1 MKIHEYLAKDI
12 LRAEKVRVPRGYL
25 ITSEELAEEKSL
37 RKCLER
43 LGFPQVLKAQVL
55 VGGRMKAGGIVVA
68 ENLEKSLEGIRKILG
83 MKIKGEQAY
92 GVLVEEY
99 ISHDTERY
107 ISLSIDR
114 NVRDVVFVY
123 SEVGGVDIEEFALKY
138 PNKVLRTSNI
148 RELPKD
154 LQEFAKQLYDIFVR
168 YDLTL
173 LEINPFVF
181 KDGDFYALDAVF
193 HVDDSALYRQLWAYE
208 DTEETNSF
216 VPFEN
221 GEIGVIG
228 CGAGIVMA
236 TIDILAE
243 HGYKPANFCDLGGGA
258 TMESVYEALKKVKS
272 LCNKA
277 VLNIF
282 GGITDCLEIAKGV
295 VNFKEEYPDFEIYIR
310 LSGNNEFLAKELLK
324 KHGIYAVDDMKD
336 LIERLQEDEKVQ
348 KRGVNDVF

>member
-1 MKIHEYLAKDI
+1 VKIHEYLAKDI
-12 LRAEKVRVPRGYL
+12 LRAEGVRVPRSYL
-25 ITSEELAEEKSL
+25 VTSEELAEEKSL
-37 RKCLER
+37 TKCLER

-68 ENLEKSLEGIRKILG
+68 EDLEKSIEGIKKILG
-83 MKIKGEQAY
+83 MKIKGEEPY

-99 ISHDTERY
+99 IPHDTERY

-114 NVRDVVFVY
+114 NMRDVVFVY

-138 PNKVLRTSNI
+138 PDKLLRTNNI
-148 RELPKD
+148 YELPKD
-154 LQEFAKQLYDIFVR
+154 LQEFAQKLYEIFVR
-168 YDLTL
+168 YDLNL

-193 HVDDSALYRQLWAYE
+193 HVDDSALFRQLWAYE
-208 DTEETNSF
+208 DDEETNSF

-221 GEIGVIG
+221 GEVGVIG

-236 TIDILAE
+236 TIDALVE
-243 HGYKPANFCDLGGGA
+243 YGYKPANFCDLGGGA
-258 TMESVYEALKKVKS
+258 TRESVYEALKKVKS
-272 LCNKA
+272 LSNKA

-295 VNFKEEYPDFEIYIR
+295 VNFKEENPDFEIYIR
-310 LSGNNEFLAKELLK
+310 LSGNNEFLARELLK
-324 KHGIYAVDDMKD
+324 QHNIDAVNDMKE
-336 LIERLQEDEKVQ
+336 LIESLQKVT
-348 KRGVNDVF
+348 KTLSRGVGDVL

>member
-12 LRAEKVRVPRGYL
+12 LRAEKVKVPRSYL
-25 ITSEELAEEKSL
+25 VTSEELAEEKSL
-37 RKCLER
+37 NKCLER

-68 ENLEKSLEGIRKILG
+68 ENLEKSLEGIRKILR
-83 MKIKGEQAY
+83 MKIKGEEPY

-99 ISHDTERY
+99 IPHDTERY

-114 NVRDVVFVY
+114 DVRDVVFVY
-123 SEVGGVDIEEFALKY
+123 SEVGGVDIEEFALKH
-138 PNKVLRTSNI
+138 PDQVVRTNDI

-154 LQEFAKQLYDIFVR
+154 LQEFANQLYEIFVR

-173 LEINPFVF
+173 LEINPFVL

-193 HVDDSALYRQLWAYE
+193 HVDDSALFRQLWAYE
-208 DTEETNSF
+208 DDKETNSF

-236 TIDILAE
+236 TIDALVE
-243 HGYKPANFCDLGGGA
+243 YGYKPASFCDLGGGA
-258 TMESVYEALKKVKS
+258 TNESVYAALERVKK

-295 VNFKEEYPDFEIYIR
+295 INFKNENPEFEIYMR
-310 LSGNNEFLAKELLK
+310 LSGNNELLARELLK
-324 KHGIYAVDDMKD
+324 QHQTDAVGDMKE
-336 LIERLQEDEKVQ
+336 LIERLQKDTKTL
-348 KRGVNDVF
+348 KRGVSDVL